1 MRWQFHH
8 LTIAGLTNDAT
19 LRQNWQE
26 SFASLP
32 SSTAVPNLT
41 IHLNVTGH
49 IPPPPPGEPH
59 FRQGDLLHY
68 YVQGDEVI
76 AHFPRYGQLRLHLA
90 EGMTDGRIHPR
101 ASHTYGVLEDLIA
114 ISLSPHLRRRGL
126 FLLHA
131 FAAVWGDTAV
141 LLVGGI
147 GAGKTTT
154 GMALLNAGWRLLSND
169 SPIVGADGMILS
181 YPGLLAAYP
190 ETFARFP
197 ATKHLADNI
206 ALKRTLINADDAD
219 YQKEKSAK
227 SAKSADSSRKITVP
241 AQEIWPNVWQDA
253 APIGA
258 ICFPQIENRASHA
271 LEPLTPPQALARLM
285 PHAIE
290 QWDKSMIPAH
300 LARLRQL
307 VEAAPTYI
315 LHLGPDV
322 LTIPETL
329 REGMMRDT

>member
-19 LRQNWQE
+19 LQQNWQE

-32 SSTAVPNLT
+32 SGTAVPNLT

-49 IPPPPPGEPH
+49 IPPPPPGKPH

-68 YVQGDEVI
+68 YVQGNEVI
-76 AHFPRYGQLRLHLA
+76 AHFPRYGQLRLNLA
-90 EGMTDGRIHPR
+90 EGTTDGRIHPR

-154 GMALLNAGWRLLSND
+154 GMSLLNAGWRLLSND

-197 ATKHLADNI
+197 ATKYLAD
-206 ALKRTLINADDAD
+206 AFAKKTAKDAKTAKIT
-219 YQKEKSAK
+219 QEKIRENSGN
-227 SAKSADSSRKITVP
+227 SRQKITVP